1 MSITCNRCGNLLA
14 PNARICPKCGA
25 QVNYTD
31 QTVRMQ
37 QPQMQQQQYAPQ
49 PFQQKKGNNTMLL
62 VIITFLLIIA
72 IIFLAVFL
80 FKNSDKKKQT
90 TPAKT
95 EQTETIQKD
104 MPKDRLAQLQEV
116 VDQRNLSTSEVDELS
131 KNDKRLLRNYIYAR
145 HGYIFKDSQLS
156 NYFGQFSWYSGR
168 YTSSDQVEQM
178 FNSYERANVQKLS
191 EPVAPTVSSSNALG
205 DNYYEFIGHC
215 NIRQYPTDKSAVIA
229 TREDGEICYIS
240 SRDGDWY
247 YIILPNGTQGWT
259 HRQNLR
265 AGR

>member
-1 MSITCNRCGNLLA
+1 MSITCRNCGNLLA
-14 PNARICPKCGA
+14 PNTRICPTCGA

-37 QPQMQQQQYAPQ
+37 QPQQQRQQYVPQ
-49 PFQQKKGNNTMLL
+49 PFPQKKGNNTMLL

-80 FKNSDKKKQT
+80 FKNSDKKKSAT
-90 TPAKT
+90 TVKT
-95 EQTETIQKD
+95 EQTSTSTAQKD
-104 MPKDRLAQLQEV
+104 VPKDRLAQLQEV
-116 VDQRNLSTSEVDELS
+116 VDQRHLTTSEVDELS
-131 KNDKRLLRNYIYAR
+131 ANDKRLLRNYIYAR

-168 YTSSDQVEQM
+168 YTSQDQVERM
-178 FNSYERANVQKLS
+178 FNTYERNNVQKLS
-191 EPVAPTVSSSNALG
+191 DNTVTYQSSSSV
-205 DNYYEFIGHC
+205 DYYEFIGHC
-215 NIRQYPTDKSAVIA
+215 NIRAYPTESSAVIA

-240 SRDGDWY
+240 SREGDWY
-247 YIILPNGTQGWT
+247 YITLANGTQGWT